1 MYCEECGTK
10 NAKDATFC
18 VECGNRLVKEEKKKK
33 KDKRPLTKK
42 KKIILIICITI
53 LFILLVTLGGYLGWS
68 WYQTTRTTGS
78 TWGDTYYSYIVDSKE
93 KKEKKN
99 KFPEEAT
106 IEFIQVSDIKDPIM
120 VVSHEKKKETY
131 TDIYHINKDEV
142 ENVISI
148 ASSDVELLY
157 EIETKKYNWY
167 VHSSNDE
174 KEEYTKVEEMI
185 EKESPSAN
193 YTFDLDEKIT
203 VETVENEELSIPK
216 VDTIFVKPDISIN
229 EIKYQDDMNN
239 KELKD
244 SMVEGVEKYQPT
256 KEITTDKVKEEVEKE
271 VEKVTKKQEELEKA
285 QEEVKKK
292 QEEEAMKITSS
303 NIQTKIGTHL
313 KWFSSAYLGVV
324 YGWYKLFPYKDV
336 SDTVTIPTP
345 ECNGAMIEEVTG
357 VKSLNS
363 LKKELANYVAES
375 QISRFSFDYFTEYN
389 NQVYWCNMGVGDGPA
404 IDTTKAK
411 VLSSENGSS
420 KIELEEYN
428 ELSGYKSSTITL
440 TVTYNKE
447 TAKYLI
453 TDWKVVNE
461 Y

>member
-33 KDKRPLTKK
+33 KDKKPLTKK

-256 KEITTDKVKEEVEKE
+256 K
-271 VEKVTKKQEELEKA
+271 
-285 QEEVKKK
+285 
-292 QEEEAMKITSS
+292 
-303 NIQTKIGTHL
+303 G
-313 KWFSSAYLGVV
+313 
-324 YGWYKLFPYKDV
+324 
-336 SDTVTIPTP
+336 
-345 ECNGAMIEEVTG
+345 
-357 VKSLNS
+357 
-363 LKKELANYVAES
+363 
-375 QISRFSFDYFTEYN
+375 SF
-389 NQVYWCNMGVGDGPA
+389 C
-404 IDTTKAK
+404 
-411 VLSSENGSS
+411 
-420 KIELEEYN
+420 
-428 ELSGYKSSTITL
+428 
-440 TVTYNKE
+440 
-447 TAKYLI
+447 
-453 TDWKVVNE
+453 
-461 Y
+461 